1 MKVKAGSFILM
12 DNCWLFTS
20 CFCPKETCL
29 QWSLLKAAA
38 SSLWPLLSTGPSFNS
53 NVTMKVSI
61 EAQNGGPIATIIDM
75 FNCTT
80 SVVPR
85 PLPGFIL
92 QPWRKNGGR
101 FFAAIF
107 LHGCE
112 IQSGSGL
119 GEHVDLLYHQT
130 QCVESSYCSIKV
142 YRTVDGDQIW
152 YKQPAHFS
160 RNAFECGSK
169 NSSREMIR
177 SQNSLFSGS
186 RMWVTLAA

>member
-92 QPWRKNGGR
+92 QPWRKIGGR
-101 FFAAIF
+101 FDFSPWVRDTIWEWPGRTRRPSVPPNTMCRVQLLF
-107 LHGCE
+107 Y
-112 IQSGSGL
+112 QSLSHCGWRPNL
-119 GEHVDLLYHQT
+119 VQT
-130 QCVESSYCSIKV
+130 ACS
-142 YRTVDGDQIW
+142 
-152 YKQPAHFS
+152 
-160 RNAFECGSK
+160 
-169 NSSREMIR
+169 
-177 SQNSLFSGS
+177 L
-186 RMWVTLAA
+186 